1 MTVWTRNR
9 VEVDLEQPGVAVVT
23 LHGEHETYGARA
35 IERRLTALA
44 HLGRALVVGLSRAT
58 FIDSAVLGAL
68 LRARTQ
74 AERAGTTLVL
84 VVAGAREPAIPRIF
98 EITGLLRAF
107 RTAPSRE
114 AAVDAARTTHAAA

>member
-9 VEVDLEQPGVAVVT
+9 VEVDLDQPGVAVVT
-23 LHGEHETYGARA
+23 LYGEHETYGARA

-44 HLGRALVVGLSRAT
+44 HRGRALVVDLSRAT

-68 LRARTQ
+68 LRARAQ